1 LGKRLTQL
9 LAVDFSIAV
18 PVELG
23 NLLGCGLEFLGGDFA
38 IAVLIECGEQGIHRL
53 EGRTLWRARLRLLGD
68 GRNTGQKCQQQGTWF
83 DFHGSFLVGLGTF
96 KVKVWLQYSR
106 QL

>member
-1 LGKRLTQL
+1 LRKRLAQL
-9 LAVDFSIAV
+9 LTIDFSIAV
-18 PVELG
+18 AVEFA
-23 NLLGCGLEFLGGDFA
+23 NLLGCGFEFLSGNFA

-53 EGRTLWRARLRLLGD
+53 ERLALWRARLRLLGD